1 MESKIIKKKENKNV
15 EKPIEIKRNNN
26 NSYLGFKSKY
36 MFLMFLGTCHT

>member
-1 MESKIIKKKENKNV
+1 MESKVNKKKDNKDNKKSN
-15 EKPIEIKRNNN
+15 ELKKNNN

>member
-1 MESKIIKKKENKNV
+1 MEDKLNKNKDLV
-15 EKPIEIKRNNN
+15 KKPIEIKRNNN